1 MGSQF
6 MKYLVTGGA
15 GFIGSYL
22 ADALVARGDSVV
34 LLDNLSTGNH
44 HNIEHLIGQ
53 ESVEFYTG
61 SILDAELVD
70 RLVAGVDHV
79 IHLAAAVGVFT
90 IVNKPLESL
99 RVNLHGTENVLGAC
113 DRVGKPVLIASSS
126 EIYGKNSGGAL
137 NEDSDR
143 VIGSPLKA
151 RWSYSEAKAI
161 DESLGYFYYS
171 ELGLPVRI
179 VRFFNTVGPRQ
190 VGSYGMVVPRFISA
204 ALAGEPIEV
213 YGSGE
218 QSRCFCHVVDAVA
231 GLLSLIDN
239 ESTVGDVF
247 NIGNNHE
254 ISIRGLAELVISR
267 LNSKSEIV
275 SKSYEDAYGA
285 GFEDMQRRIPE
296 ISKIKAA
303 TGWAPTRSLE
313 TIIDDIAA
321 TRAAL

>member
-1 MGSQF
+1 MR
-6 MKYLVTGGA
+6 YLITGGA
-15 GFIGSYL
+15 GFIGSHV

-34 LLDNLSTGNH
+34 ILDDLSTGNH
-44 HNIEHLIGQ
+44 HNIEHLIGH
-53 ESVEFYTG
+53 ESVEFYSG
-61 SILDAELVD
+61 SILDSALVD

-79 IHLAAAVGVFT
+79 LHLAAAVGVFT
-90 IVNKPLESL
+90 IVDKPLESL
-99 RVNLHGTENVLGAC
+99 RINLHGTENVLDAC
-113 DRVGKPVLIASSS
+113 QRSGKPILIASSS
-126 EIYGKNSGGAL
+126 EIYGKNGGGAL
-137 NEDSDR
+137 HEDSDR
-143 VIGSPLKA
+143 IVGSPLKS

-171 ELGLPVRI
+171 ELGVQVRI

-190 VGSYGMVVPRFISA
+190 VGSYGMVVPRFVSA

-213 YGSGE
+213 YGSGD
-218 QSRCFCHVVDAVA
+218 QSRCFCHVADAVA
-231 GLLSLIDN
+231 GLLSVIDS

-285 GFEDMQRRIPE
+285 GFEEMQRRIPD